1 MADDR
6 PFTRSLGWRVYLIAA
21 LIVVLLVTV
30 GGPWWVW
37 RPKGS
42 AEHFISLLSKGQMD
56 QANSM
61 LRDPSSIQTD
71 AIGSVT
77 IKATDGTTATLTQ
90 GELPLISYG
99 DRADRDSAPRT
110 GIGDYLA
117 GRYRFQVAT
126 SGPALKGGQKKSV
139 IVYCVAE
146 TDRIAIDTI
155 KGFIRRWGVVEFGG
169 GADKVPGIDYGAV
182 AYAFI
187 GDEPGFIIWTDFTL
201 TPPGCSNLG
210 KSRGSVIGS
219 FSLADGRRFD
229 FKFEPR
235 YAKAG
240 TVTIGGREY
249 NCADG
254 RLFLIRDGRAVKQLQ
269 RDLKELAS
277 ILEDESKGLADLAR
291 RDPEISSFYEAH
303 TQKSGTSKAP

>member
-1 MADDR
+1 MMAEER
-6 PFTRSLGWRVYLIAA
+6 RSTTNPKWRVYLIIA
-21 LIVVLLVTV
+21 LIVVLVV
-30 GGPWWVW
+30 AIGGQWWVG
-37 RPKGS
+37 RPKQS
-42 AEHFISLLSKGQMD
+42 AQHFISLLSKGQIHP
-56 QANSM
+56 ASAM

-71 AIGSVT
+71 AIGNVI
-77 IKATDGTTATLTQ
+77 IKARDGTTATLTK
-90 GELPLISYG
+90 GELPLLAYG
-99 DRADRDSAPRT
+99 DRNSPART
-110 GIGDYLA
+110 GIGDCLG
-117 GRYRFQVAT
+117 GRRRFQVIT
-126 SGPALKGGQKKSV
+126 SGPALKGGQKKPV

-155 KGFIRRWGVVEFGG
+155 KEYVSRWGVRDFLE
-169 GADKVPGIDYGAV
+169 ADKVPGTDYGAV

-201 TPPGCSNLG
+201 TPPGDSNLG

-240 TVTIGGREY
+240 TMTLGGREY

-254 RLFLIRDGRAVKQLQ
+254 RLFLIRDGREVKQLQ

-291 RDPEISSFYEAH
+291 RDPEISSFYQAH

>member
-6 PFTRSLGWRVYLIAA
+6 PFTRSLGWRVYLIGAI
-21 LIVVLLVTV
+21 IVVLVVTV
-30 GGPWWVW
+30 GGQWWVW

-42 AEHFISLLSKGQMD
+42 AEDFISLLSKGQMD
-56 QANSM
+56 QGNSM

-71 AIGSVT
+71 AIGNAT
-77 IKATDGTTATLTQ
+77 IKARDGTTATLTQ
-90 GELPLISYG
+90 GELPLLAYG

-117 GRYRFQVAT
+117 SRYRFQVAT
-126 SGPALKGGQKKSV
+126 SGPALKGGQKKQA

-155 KGFIRRWGVVEFGG
+155 KEFVSRWGVWCFLE
-169 GADKVPGIDYGAV
+169 ADKVPGIDYGAV

-187 GDEPGFIIWTDFTL
+187 GDEPAFIIWTDFRL
-201 TPPGCSNLG
+201 TSPGDSNLG

-249 NCADG
+249 KCADG
-254 RLFLIRDGRAVKQLQ
+254 RLFLIRDGREVMQLQ
-269 RDLKELAS
+269 RDLKELAN
-277 ILEDESKGLADLAR
+277 IPEDESKGLADLAR

-303 TQKSGTSKAP
+303 TQKSATSKAP